1 MEEFYTGELHV
12 VDFPAEVV
20 ENVVVAD
27 ARRRRGVGRQ
37 LTDAAAQLAESTGC
51 YKIQLLAADG
61 HEAHT
66 FHQACG
72 YQPLAHGFR
81 RCPGQGQ
88 PSRAPMAG

>member
-1 MEEFYTGELHV
+1 MIANAH
-12 VDFPAEVV
+12 
-20 ENVVVAD
+20 
-27 ARRRRGVGRQ
+27 RRRNVGRQ

-72 YQPLAHGFR
+72 YQPLAQGFR
-81 RCPGQGQ
+81 RCPDQGQ
-88 PSRAPMAG
+88 PSWAPVVG